1 MKKQLT
7 LISALSLLVLTG
19 VSKDLL
25 IHLKSGEELTFTTDK
40 VDQVRFSGSIGD
52 AEMPEDPYPSATDFS
67 HKVLLMDHTGTDCG
81 NCPIVTSAFRQLE
94 ADDAYSSSYTLAALH
109 SSAGDPMGNAMIR
122 AVSGAYMNRPRRN
135 GVGRSV
141 TWNWSSRNRSGDTA
155 NRRRMRRWFRN
166 WSMCWCSNF
175 PGRCRTPCR
184 RRMCRRQPWWWR
196 ARIHRRT

>member
-1 MKKQLT
+1 ML
-7 LISALSLLVLTG
+7 AG

-109 SSAGDPMGNAMIR
+109 SYAGDPMGNAMIR
-122 AVSGAYMNRPRRN
+122 AVSGAYMNGTGWPY
-135 GVGRSV
+135 VSV
-141 TWNWSSRNRSGDTA
+141 NLTKQA
-155 NRRRMRRWFRN
+155 MAL
-166 WSMCWCSNF
+166 MK
-175 PGRCRTPCR
+175 
-184 RRMCRRQPWWWR
+184 
-196 ARIHRRT
+196 I